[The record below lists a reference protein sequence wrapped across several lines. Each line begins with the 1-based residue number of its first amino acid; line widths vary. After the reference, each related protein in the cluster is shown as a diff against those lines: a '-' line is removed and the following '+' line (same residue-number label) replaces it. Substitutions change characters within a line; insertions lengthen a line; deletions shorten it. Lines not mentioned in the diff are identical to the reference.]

1 MIYKASFY
9 ILRTPLVPFQ
19 DNFSFDFSKINQS
32 QIFNEAIYLSS
43 PNLAVELEKYR
54 KGLTDPKDKEKL
66 ELSLYRYHLRA
77 AYRCTPFGLFA
88 GISVGSVANQ
98 MAIQLSPTAQYQK
111 HTRFDTHFLSSLAQ
125 HILKDEAVRGHLK
138 WVANNSIYGV
148 ANKLRFIEFR
158 IDKET
163 RSHHLAKV
171 DNSEFVQA
179 VLNRAKRG
187 ATVTELANALVK
199 GEISFEEAEGFVNEM
214 INSCLLVSELEP
226 MVTGNEYHVQ
236 LLKNLSN
243 IPSAKLYFEKV
254 QSLVTLLEETDQ
266 KGVGVSSE
274 CYEKIINEVKHW
286 QIDYDP
292 GRLFQCDLLKPAV
305 QCQISNQ
312 VMDELNKAIALLEK
326 ITPSPNNT
334 NFKKFI
340 DEFEKRFESQE
351 VPLLTILDA
360 DTGIGYP
367 ANEQAY
373 ADNAPLI
380 GNLQI
385 GDEAHK
391 INSYNATKWQK
402 FILQKYQHAINGSK
416 AEIELTEQE
425 INKLWKDEQIDDALP
440 NSIYSMCSMLTSSA
454 EEVDKGNFLVYH
466 EITSGPSAANL
477 LGRFCYMDDALTQL
491 TRKLLQE
498 EEQTRPDAV
507 FAEILHIPQARLA
520 NISMRPVLRSYE
532 IPILTPPSV
541 DEHHTIPLDDL
552 LVSIKNGK
560 IFLRSKKL
568 NKEVIPR
575 LTTAHNF
582 SLNPVPHYHFLCDLQ
597 FQGLK
602 GNLSWDW
609 GFLNEFAYLPRVRYG
624 KTILAKARWKIS
636 VSDFSTDRNI
646 KESEL
651 EGLIK
656 PFFASK
662 KIPNRVT
669 ISQDDNQLPI
679 DIENEYCLKIL
690 ARELKKSE
698 TLELHECLFNESNL
712 LVRGPE
718 GAYTNEIII
727 PWTKSTLTPNGGNVL
742 PIVNR
747 LDIKQK
753 FLPGSEWH
761 YIKIYSGVK
770 TADKILTEVIEPMA
784 AKLIEENVID
794 KWFFIRYADPDHHI
808 RVRFAGAGNFYAEV
822 TDKLNKALA
831 TYLENHLAWKIQTDT
846 YIRELERY
854 GSENIENSEM
864 LFFYDSVTTLQ
875 ILSLLEGDE
884 GDEPRWQFA
893 LKGVDDLLNSF
904 ALTLSEK
911 KDLMA
916 KISANFKKE
925 FNADNAENKK
935 QLGAKYR
942 ECRKKI
948 DLALQAELNNEHEF
962 YQVWQIFHERKRNL
976 ANCVTHINQLY
987 ACGKL
992 SVHKSDL
999 IASYIHMF
1007 LNRFLRS
1014 RQRMQEMVIYDLLHQ
1029 YYKSILAKA
1038 KNEKDRLAS

>member
-1 MIYKASFY
+1 MFLAEDVLI
-9 ILRTPLVPFQ
+9 RTPLFPFK
-19 DNFSFDFSKINQS
+19 NGFYTDFFQFAHSPL
-32 QIFNEAIYLSS
+32 FNEAIYLSS
-43 PNLAVELEKYR
+43 PNLADEMEKYR
-54 KGLTDPKDKEKL
+54 KGITNPEDKEKL
-66 ELSLYRYHLRA
+66 EISLYRYHLRST
-77 AYRCTPFGLFA
+77 YRCTPFGLFA
-88 GISVGSVANQ
+88 GISTGSFSNQ
-98 MAIQLSPTAQYQK
+98 TNIQLSPTTQYKK
-111 HTRFDTHFLSSLAQ
+111 HTRLDTHFLSSFVQ
-125 HILKDEAVRGHLK
+125 QILKDEAVRNELK
-138 WVANNSIYGV
+138 WYPNNSIYEL
-148 ANKLRFIEFR
+148 NEKLRFIEFR
-158 IDKET
+158 IDRET
-163 RSHHLAKV
+163 RSHHLANV
-171 DNSEFVQA
+171 DNSEFVQQI
-179 VLNRAKRG
+179 LSKAKRG
-187 ATVTELANALVK
+187 ATIAELAQALVND
-199 GEISFEEAEGFVNEM
+199 EISFEDARGFVNEM
-214 INSCLLVSELEP
+214 IASCLLVSELEP
-226 MVTGNEYHVQ
+226 MVTGKEYHVQ
-236 LLKNLSN
+236 LLEKLEN
-243 IPSAKLYFEKV
+243 IPSCKVYFKRLRGV
-254 QSLVTLLEETDQ
+254 VTSLKETDQ
-266 KGVGVSSE
+266 KGVGVSTE
-274 CYEKIINEVKHW
+274 YYGQIIDEVKKW
-286 QIDYDP
+286 QIDFDL
-292 GRLFQCDLLKPAV
+292 GRLFQCDLLKPSEK
-305 QCQISNQ
+305 CQISTQ
-312 VMDELNKAIALLEK
+312 LTDELCKTISLLEK
-326 ITPSPNNT
+326 ISPTPNHSNL
-334 NFKKFI
+334 KKFI
-340 DEFEKRFESQE
+340 EEFEKRHESQE
-351 VPLLTILDA
+351 IPLLTILDA

-373 ADNAPLI
+373 ADNAPLLT
-380 GNLQI
+380 NLQV
-385 GDEAHK
+385 GNEGENT
-391 INSYNATKWQK
+391 NSYNSTKWQK
-402 FILQKYQHAINGSK
+402 FILHKYQQAVNRNET
-416 AEIELTEQE
+416 EIELTEHE
-425 INKLWKDEQIDDALP
+425 IKILWKDDNLESSTP
-440 NSIYSMCSMLTSSA
+440 NSIYSLCSVLASSG
-454 EEVDKGNFLVYH
+454 EEVDKGNFLIHH
-466 EITSGPSAANL
+466 EITAGPSAANL
-477 LGRFCYMDDALTQL
+477 LGRFCYMDEETTRL
-491 TRKLLQE
+491 TRELLQK
-498 EEQTRPDAV
+498 EEQAQPDAV

-520 NISMRPVLRSYE
+520 NISMRPVLRIYE
-532 IPILTPPSV
+532 IPILTPPAV
-541 DEHHTIPLDDL
+541 DEDHAIPLHDL
-552 LVSIKNGK
+552 MVSIKNGR

-582 SLNPVPHYHFLCDLQ
+582 SMNPVPHYHFLCDLQ

-602 GNLSWDW
+602 GTLSWDW

-636 VSDFSTDRNI
+636 VSDFSTDRNV

-669 ISQDDNQLPI
+669 ISQGDNQLPI

-690 ARELKKSE
+690 AKDLKKFE
-698 TLELHECLFNESNL
+698 TLDLHECLFNESNL

-718 GAYTNEIII
+718 GGYTNEIII

-854 GSENIENSEM
+854 GSENIENSEI
-864 LFFYDSVTTLQ
+864 LFFYDSVATLQ

-916 KISANFKKE
+916 IISANFKKE
-925 FNADNAENKK
+925 FNAGNAENKK

-976 ANCVTHINQLY
+976 ANCVTNINQLY
-987 ACGKL
+987 VCGKL

-1038 KNEKDRLAS
+1038 KNEKDRLVS